1 MESNLSGE
9 IPQEIEDDKNIS
21 PSFSKEPGRSS
32 FEVSAF

>member
-1 MESNLSGE
+1 MESNRSEE
-9 IPQEIEDDKNIS
+9 IPQEIEEIKDIS